1 MQKTIIVS
9 GMTCQKCENY
19 IIEKISS
26 LPGVTDVTVK
36 LKEGKVLVLSERN
49 IIEQNIQD
57 VIGDKYMIKYGS
69 DIIKLEKLKAL
80 KPLFLIFIY
89 LIFGTY
95 YLNMHNL
102 SLNKVMIDFMGLFF
116 IVFSFFKFLDY
127 STFPKSFSKYDPIAF
142 KSMLYA
148 RLYPFIEL
156 LLGLCFLFNFKIKII
171 SFITLSILSITT
183 IGITKSLVKK
193 NQIECAC
200 LGTSMKLPMT
210 EATLIEN
217 LIMILMSLNLLI

>member
-57 VIGDKYMIKYGS
+57 VIGDKYMIKYDS

-127 STFPKSFSKYDPIAF
+127 STFPKSFSKYDPLAV

>member
-26 LPGVTDVTVK
+26 LPGVNDVIVK
-36 LKEGKVLVLSERN
+36 LKEGKVLVSSERN
-49 IIEQNIQD
+49 IIEQNIQE

-69 DIIKLEKLKAL
+69 DIIKVEKLKAL

-95 YLNMHNL
+95 YLNQHNL
-102 SLNKVMIDFMGLFF
+102 ELNKVMIDFMGLFF

-127 STFPKSFSKYDPIAF
+127 STFPKSFSKYDPLAV

-148 RLYPFIEL
+148 KLYPFIEL

-171 SFITLSILSITT
+171 SFITLFILSITT

-217 LIMILMSLNLLI
+217 FIMILMSLNLLI

>member
-127 STFPKSFSKYDPIAF
+127 STFPKSFSKYDPIAV
-142 KSMLYA
+142 KSKLYA

>member
-26 LPGVTDVTVK
+26 LPGVNDVIVK
-36 LKEGKVLVLSERN
+36 LKEGKVLISSERN
-49 IIEQNIQD
+49 IIEQNIQE

-69 DIIKLEKLKAL
+69 DIIKVEKLKAL

-95 YLNMHNL
+95 YLNQHNL
-102 SLNKVMIDFMGLFF
+102 ELNKVMIDFMGLFF

-127 STFPKSFSKYDPIAF
+127 STFPKSFSKYDPLAV

-148 RLYPFIEL
+148 KLYPFIEL

-171 SFITLSILSITT
+171 SFITLFILSITT

-217 LIMILMSLNLLI
+217 FIMILMSLNLLI

>member
-1 MQKTIIVS
+1 MQKTITVS
-9 GMTCQKCENY
+9 GMTCIKCENF
-19 IIEKISS
+19 IKEKISS
-26 LPGVTDVTVK
+26 LPGVIDVIVRI
-36 LKEGKVLVLSERN
+36 KEGKVLISSERN
-49 IIEQNIQD
+49 IIEQNIQE

-69 DIIKLEKLKAL
+69 DIIKVEKLKAL

-95 YLNMHNL
+95 YLNQHNL
-102 SLNKVMIDFMGLFF
+102 VLNKVMIDFMGLFF

-127 STFPKSFSKYDPIAF
+127 STFPKSFSKYDLLAV
-142 KSMLYA
+142 KSILYA
-148 RLYPFIEL
+148 KSYPFIEL
-156 LLGLCFLFNFKIKII
+156 LLGVCFLLNFKIKVI
-171 SFITLSILSITT
+171 SFITIFILGITT
-183 IGITKSLVKK
+183 IGIIKSLVKK

-217 LIMILMSLNLLI
+217 IIMILMSLNLLI

>member
-9 GMTCQKCENY
+9 GMTCQKCENH

-26 LPGVTDVTVK
+26 LPGVIDVTVK

-49 IIEQNIQD
+49 IIEQSIQE
-57 VIGDKYMIKYGS
+57 VIGDKYMIKYAS
-69 DIIKLEKLKAL
+69 DIIKVEKLKAL

-102 SLNKVMIDFMGLFF
+102 LLNKVMIDFMGLFF

-127 STFPKSFSKYDPIAF
+127 STFPKSFSKYDPLAT

-171 SFITLSILSITT
+171 SFITLSILSVTT

>member
-57 VIGDKYMIKYGS
+57 VIGDKYMIKYDS

-127 STFPKSFSKYDPIAF
+127 STFPKSFSKYDPIAV
-142 KSMLYA
+142 KSKLYA

>member
-26 LPGVTDVTVK
+26 LPGVNDVIVK
-36 LKEGKVLVLSERN
+36 LKEGKVLVSSERN
-49 IIEQNIQD
+49 IIEQNIQE

-69 DIIKLEKLKAL
+69 DIIKVEKLKAL

-95 YLNMHNL
+95 YLNQHNL
-102 SLNKVMIDFMGLFF
+102 VLNKVMIDFMGLFF

-127 STFPKSFSKYDPIAF
+127 STFPKSFSKYDPLAV

-148 RLYPFIEL
+148 KLYPFIEL
-156 LLGLCFLFNFKIKII
+156 FLGLCFLFNFKIKII
-171 SFITLSILSITT
+171 SFITLFILGITT

-217 LIMILMSLNLLI
+217 FIMILMSLNLLI